1 MSDKNSDI
9 EVIGPEDLEESEQS
23 PPSQDIKEEEK
34 TADNEVAAEEEKVTG
49 ETVET
54 VETVETPA
62 VSKQE
67 EDDDPPLED
76 LAAPAPA
83 PAPAPS
89 IDLEDLLGPARPVM
103 SVARP
108 TATLEEVTD
117 DEEEDDDDLDETI
130 AERLLGLTEMFPDFV
145 RSGTVGLVK
154 GSLGLT
160 KSCYAMSRTA
170 SWIIFS
176 SAALLFMPIMIET
189 ERLQLQDQQKAQ
201 KTQMLLGPG
210 TGCRVLIY
218 ISNFSSY
225 RSCQQ
230 W

>member
-23 PPSQDIKEEEK
+23 PPPQDIKEEEK
-34 TADNEVAAEEEKVTG
+34 TADNEVAVEEKKVTEVTG
-49 ETVET
+49 ES

-83 PAPAPS
+83 PVPAPAPS
-89 IDLEDLLGPARPVM
+89 IDLDDLLGPARPVM

-108 TATLEEVTD
+108 TATLEEVSD

-210 TGCRVLIY
+210 TG
-218 ISNFSSY
+218 
-225 RSCQQ
+225 
-230 W
+230 

>member
-1 MSDKNSDI
+1 
-9 EVIGPEDLEESEQS
+9 
-23 PPSQDIKEEEK
+23 
-34 TADNEVAAEEEKVTG
+34 
-49 ETVET
+49 
-54 VETVETPA
+54 
-62 VSKQE
+62 
-67 EDDDPPLED
+67 
-76 LAAPAPA
+76 
-83 PAPAPS
+83 
-89 IDLEDLLGPARPVM
+89 M

-108 TATLEEVTD
+108 TATLEEVSD

-210 TGCRVLIY
+210 NG
-218 ISNFSSY
+218 
-225 RSCQQ
+225 
-230 W
+230 